1 MVLIKNRILHSTT
14 TRKLENAVLFSILFF
29 IYKIF
34 FPTTDNFF
42 ILFLGEIFVLIT
54 LYLWSVYVVEFIR
67 NKTSAILS
75 VVVNIGIFTAIILF
89 IVTSAFKIFNYSYSF
104 STKVELNFF
113 ESIFNSFLAL
123 VIIVALAYIFQAI
136 RTLYFLRQK
145 RNSSLYFNLMVLFS
159 ILTALTNSYGHINIE
174 AQFIVYILEAVAIS
188 LILMNS
194 FRVAWIAFLTKKQ
207 KIGLLGLSV
216 VLIVLFS
223 INTSESFLD
232 PFPLYH
238 TSPALTML
246 IRLLMIYG
254 ILYFSVVFFTTLFHL
269 PTASAIDRKSEE
281 LSSFMDLSSLLNQ
294 VFDINELSDTVTK
307 MTRNVCNCEAAW
319 LATSFSG
326 EETIQSVNSIGH
338 LEAENITSNLKNNN
352 LLPNFIN
359 TFKLKVLDSLDDHS
373 RFETVVVAPL
383 KIHGDVNGYLF
394 AARESDMFFDDE
406 DKKSISAFADYAA
419 LALENA
425 KLIQESIEKERLEK
439 ELDVAREIQRKI
451 LPKSIPKVNYLDIAS
466 LFIPAFEVGG
476 DYYDFFEL
484 DNKNIGFI
492 IADVSGKSIQAAF
505 IMAEV
510 KGIFKSLSSV
520 TNTPKELFIK
530 ANEILKESLDKK
542 SFVTATYGILNIET
556 GKFSF
561 SRAGHS
567 PVMHYTNNKIV
578 KYTPQ
583 GIGLG
588 IEKGERFASIIKEME
603 IQLNYNDI
611 LILFTDGINES
622 QNNSLEDYGYD
633 RLEKVIM
640 ENKDSDM
647 NILAKKIIESVSLF
661 SKDSSQHDD
670 ITLVLFKWKFN
681 NKSIGDN

>member
-1 MVLIKNRILHSTT
+1 MTLIINRILHASTK
-14 TRKLENAVLFSILFF
+14 RKLENAVLFSILIF

-34 FPTTDNFF
+34 FPATDN
-42 ILFLGEIFVLIT
+42 LFVLLLGEIFILIT
-54 LYLWSVYVVEFIR
+54 LYLWAVYVVEFIR

-75 VVVNIGIFTAIILF
+75 VIVTSGIFTAIVIF
-89 IVTSAFKIFNYSYSF
+89 IVKTAYMLFSYPYSF
-104 STKVELNFF
+104 TTKVESNFF
-113 ESIFNSFLAL
+113 ESLFNAFLML
-123 VIIVALAYIFQAI
+123 VLIVAIAYIFQTI
-136 RTLYFLRQK
+136 KTLFFLRQK
-145 RNSSLYFNLMVLFS
+145 RNPSFYFNLMVLFF
-159 ILTALTNSYGHINIE
+159 IFTALAGSVEYINNDI
-174 AQFIVYILEAVAIS
+174 QFLVDILEGISIS

-207 KIGLLGLSV
+207 KISLLGLSIIM
-216 VLIVLFS
+216 IVLFAVG
-223 INTSESFLD
+223 TSVSFLYN
-232 PFPLYH
+232 FPL
-238 TSPALTML
+238 PALTMIL
-246 IRLLMIYG
+246 RLVMIYG
-254 ILYFSVVFFTTLFHL
+254 IIYYSVIFFTTLFHI
-269 PTASAIDRKSEE
+269 PTAAAIDRKTEE
-281 LSSFMDLSSLLNQ
+281 LSSFMDLNSLINQ

-319 LATSFSG
+319 LATSFN
-326 EETIQSVNSIGH
+326 EEDTIQSVNSIGY
-338 LEAENITSNLKNNN
+338 LQAENITSNLRQKD
-352 LLPNFIN
+352 LLSHDIN
-359 TFKLKVLDSLDDHS
+359 TFNLKTLSNEEQQG
-373 RFETVVVAPL
+373 FESVVVAPL
-383 KIHGDVNGYLF
+383 KMHGKINGYLF
-394 AARESDMFFDDE
+394 AARENDMFFDDE

-484 DNKNIGFI
+484 DNENIGFI

-510 KGIFKSLSSV
+510 KGIFKSLSGV

-530 ANEILKESLDKK
+530 ANEILKESLDRK
-542 SFVTATYGILNIET
+542 SFVTATYGILNIKT

-561 SRAGHS
+561 CRAGHS
-567 PVMHYTNNKIV
+567 PIMHYTNNQII
-578 KYTPQ
+578 KYIPQ

-588 IEKGERFASIIKEME
+588 IEKSDRFASIIKEME

-622 QNNSLEDYGYD
+622 QNKSLEEYGYN
-633 RLEKVIM
+633 RLEKVIK
-640 ENKDSDM
+640 ENKEGDM
-647 NILAKKIIESVSLF
+647 NTLAKKIIESVSLF